1 MNRPHVQIDQPSC
14 LESYRRA
21 LDALLPRLAR
31 VPGLVGVTLNG
42 GMSRGYADALSE
54 IDLTLFTQGD
64 PALPVAQGITRVD
77 GFLYDIKVEDYAACR
92 ARPWDMTALW
102 DASYAQVLI
111 DPSGRIEAM
120 LAEKLAARPSARDAA
135 GYLFDS
141 WWHFRLAGDIWKK
154 RGDAAQGHLVLNNA
168 VAPLIAA
175 LFAVNGEWVPHEKW
189 LVHFSRSLPWRP
201 EGWTE
206 GLEAALRVSAMDA
219 ADLARRQGALE
230 TLWRGVDRRA
240 CALCGWENGL
250 SASQQQAY
258 AALSALAQ
266 RGRMPLAA
274 WQARFGAASLKTEP
288 IFSLAHV
295 ADGQVVLDRE
305 RLLRAQPGD
314 FYDWFY
320 QVVAR
325 VREG

>member
-120 LAEKLAARPSARDAA
+120 LAEKLAARIRFINCEYPLRIRLP
-135 GYLFDS
+135 GY
-141 WWHFRLAGDIWKK
+141 HFRNVLKIFGRGENRLQGSDAGLLFIF
-154 RGDAAQGHLVLNNA
+154 LNQF
-168 VAPLIAA
+168 L
-175 LFAVNGEWVPHEKW
+175 
-189 LVHFSRSLPWRP
+189 
-201 EGWTE
+201 
-206 GLEAALRVSAMDA
+206 
-219 ADLARRQGALE
+219 
-230 TLWRGVDRRA
+230 GVGID
-240 CALCGWENGL
+240 
-250 SASQQQAY
+250 
-258 AALSALAQ
+258 
-266 RGRMPLAA
+266 
-274 WQARFGAASLKTEP
+274 
-288 IFSLAHV
+288 
-295 ADGQVVLDRE
+295 DRE
-305 RLLRAQPGD
+305 RAGD
-314 FYDWFY
+314 NTANQHQNERKHKHIGLPAAFF
-320 QVVAR
+320 QLAR
-325 VREG
+325 GRGFIG